1 MFDVKIVPDQPGDV
15 LAAGHSSAH
24 GALVHR
30 IDDVSRN
37 RNRNGNR
44 APIGDIFGSGSIIGS
59 FMARFH
65 I

>member
-1 MFDVKIVPDQPGDV
+1 VFDVKIVPNQPGDV

-30 IDDVSRN
+30 VDDVSRN
-37 RNRNGNR
+37 RNGYGNR
-44 APIGDIFGSGSIIGS
+44 ASIGDIFGTGSIGS
-59 FMARFH
+59 FMACFH